1 MDVIHTFLETP
12 ENEPYALLPDGRYL
26 FRIAPTPMRGL
37 GLPSEALEQVYGGN
51 ARMFLGR
58 ARPVDAAKA
67 RRWHLALRRRGG
79 AACKGAVFGGGCGP
93 LRQKAVQLQAL
104 AE

>member
-1 MDVIHTFLETP
+1 M
-12 ENEPYALLPDGRYL
+12 NPYTLLPDGRYL

-58 ARPVDAAKA
+58 ARPVDAAKPSLAHSFAAGVEALHA
-67 RRWHLALRRRGG
+67 RELFWRRMRPR
-79 AACKGAVFGGGCGP
+79 CGKR
-93 LRQKAVQLQAL
+93 LQLQAL